1 MSAPA
6 GGDALRWYTRGLR
19 IPKFIGR
26 LATGEFIKGG
36 PYPQSQV
43 ATFAA
48 VIVLGIWSMDL
59 WGPLVPDG
67 DYAFFARYG
76 CLIAVAVALSFAV
89 RAMPQTAVNP
99 AAMAVGAVRSAT
111 RPNRQL
117 YAGRPLTSGRRT
129 SVRVAATVTDLDLQ
143 AWLQEP
149 QTLQPDHAA
158 PTAPTGTPAHPQ
170 PAHEPTPAP
179 TATPRRPTRVE
190 DKLAAL
196 LVAQK
201 G

>member
-1 MSAPA
+1 MSAPT
-6 GGDALRWYTRGLR
+6 GDTLRWYTRGLR

-36 PYPQSQV
+36 PYPQNQV

-48 VIVLGIWSMDL
+48 VVVLGIWSMDL
-59 WGPLVPDG
+59 WGPLVSDG

-76 CLIAVAVALSFAV
+76 ALIVLAAALSIAV
-89 RAMPQTAVNP
+89 RAMPQTAVTP
-99 AAMAVGAVRSAT
+99 VAMASGAVRSAT

-117 YAGRPLTSGRRT
+117 YDRRPLTSGRRST
-129 SVRVAATVTDLDLQ
+129 VRVAATVTDLDLQ
-143 AWLQEP
+143 TWLHEQ
-149 QTLQPDHAA
+149 QTPQPDHAA
-158 PTAPTGTPAHPQ
+158 PTAPTGAPAHPQ
-170 PAHEPTPAP
+170 PAPEPTPAP
-179 TATPRRPTRVE
+179 TATPRHPTRVE

-196 LVAQK
+196 LVAPK